1 MKIIRLYNTQE
12 LKTRAKPIFVITANY
27 FKVDAIWKK
36 ADNLTCET
44 HAPNINFFSSTCAL

>member
-12 LKTRAKPIFVITANY
+12 LKTRAKPIYVITANY
-27 FKVDAIWKK
+27 FKVDEIWKK

-44 HAPNINFFSSTCAL
+44 HAPNINFSSSTCAL